1 MVRTFYIIFFC
12 LFIVS
17 CKKDNVNELVKSNFA
32 QNKNLK
38 DYIDFKY
45 DKVIAFVSVNPMD
58 YYDGDFDK
66 ELNVKKFKDTIS
78 KTLKPFQIKYLNDIL
93 SGRENQNPFAS
104 VIFTDCFYPRH
115 NLIFLKDKKIIN
127 YISVCFECN
136 NIKSS
141 KPPHANMKNYIAFF
155 NSINLKM
162 FNNPI
167 EHSKYYDSIKLAHK
181 NVNNLNKKK

>member
-1 MVRTFYIIFFC
+1 MVRIFYITLFC

-17 CKKDNVNELVKSNFA
+17 CKQDNVSKSVKSNFV

-38 DYIDFKY
+38 DYINFKY
-45 DKVIAFVSVNPMD
+45 DEVIAFASVNPMD

-78 KTLKPFQIKYLNDIL
+78 KTLNLSQIKHLNDIL
-93 SGRENQNPFAS
+93 SGRENKNPFTS

-115 NLIFLKDKKIIN
+115 NIIFLKDKKVIN

-141 KPPHANMKNYIAFF
+141 KPPRAHIKNYLDFF
-155 NSINLKM
+155 NSINLRM

-167 EHSKYYDSIKLAHK
+167 EHSKYYDSIKFAHI
-181 NVNNLNKKK
+181 NNLNKKK